1 MQQEEQ
7 TTRRGNLAAKY
18 SLQLVF
24 ALTLASFYLIGEIFR
39 DGYLTYFHLEPSMF
53 PISVQSTYIESV
65 WALSSGLELLLDAI
79 NQAIRTHGL
88 KILLVWLV
96 LSVPLGIAFFLME
109 VRNRRSAPAAIKQNG
124 ERHWVRRVGR
134 ALLRSGSLV
143 ALSGVATITLI
154 VGLAMFLIMLI
165 APFTKAGARVAA
177 QDAAKG
183 FSDQPM
189 VALQAPD
196 GTVQDFRVMECAG
209 DYCALFRQGQA
220 YAVRKDEVNWAAP
233 SQAANHPLPNVGQ

>member
-7 TTRRGNLAAKY
+7 TARKGRLAAKY

-24 ALTLASFYLIGEIFR
+24 ALTLASFYLIGEVFR

-53 PISVQSTYIESV
+53 PINVQSTYIESV
-65 WALSSGLELLLDAI
+65 WALGSELELLLDTI

-88 KILLVWLV
+88 QILLVWLV

-109 VRNRRSAPAAIKQNG
+109 MPNRRSASTAIKQNG
-124 ERHWVRRVGR
+124 ERHWVKRVGR
-134 ALLRSGSLV
+134 ALLRSGSVV
-143 ALSGVATITLI
+143 ALSGVATITSI
-154 VGLAMFLIMLI
+154 VGLAMFLITLI

-183 FSDQPM
+183 FPDKPM

-196 GTVQDFRVMECAG
+196 GTMQDFRVMECSD
-209 DYCALFRQGQA
+209 DYCALFRGGRA
-220 YAVRKDEVNWAAP
+220 FAVRKNEVDWAAP
-233 SQAANHPLPNVGQ
+233 SQAANHQLSNVGQ